1 MRTGATLAGNR
12 IPGGIQV
19 TVYAAAKIA
28 KGTIVEI
35 VDPYKVAVP
44 SAAGSDKIL
53 GMVMTDQK
61 NAGDEF
67 IVEARG
73 KAIQTLKCGAAISAP
88 GPVVIDDEGKVI
100 PLTALSLDVTEAT
113 GDLEGAVADVAFK
126 GNADR
131 AIYGLALT
139 ETAEADELV
148 DVLVY

>member
-19 TVYAAAKIA
+19 TVYAADKIA

-100 PLTALSLDVTEAT
+100 PLTAE
-113 GDLEGAVADVAFK
+113 